1 MIVFDTLFYL
11 FLATIAIQ
19 FIYYVIIFS
28 KFAFAKKNN
37 PSLKKIP
44 VSIIVCAKNEAEN
57 LSVLI
62 PKLLEQNYS
71 QFEIVLINDS
81 SSDDSL
87 EIMESHKLNNSNIKI
102 VDVKSNEAF
111 WGNKK
116 YALTLGIKA
125 ASHDFLLFTDADCI
139 PNSKHWIK
147 SMSSHFTNQRS
158 IIIGYG
164 AYAKYKGSFLNKLIR
179 FETLLTAIQYFSFT
193 KIGMPYMAVG
203 RNLAYRKDTFY
214 SVNGFMNHFKIKSG
228 DDDLFVN
235 EAASSKNTSICFSEN
250 SFTTSEPKKTF
261 LSWYNQKRRHVTT
274 AKHYKSKHKL
284 VLGLFYFSQLFF
296 WLLAIILLV
305 FTFKPTILISLIAFR
320 ILFQYVI
327 IGYSAKKLNEADT
340 ILLLP
345 FLEFFL
351 VISQFSIFISNLI
364 SKPVHW
370 K

>member
-1 MIVFDTLFYL
+1 MLDALFYT
-11 FLATIAIQ
+11 FIATIAIQ
-19 FIYYVIIFS
+19 FVYYVIIFS
-28 KFAFAKKNN
+28 KFAFAKDEN

-44 VSIIVCAKNEAEN
+44 ISVIVCAKSEAEN

-62 PKLLEQNYS
+62 PKLLAQEYP
-71 QFEIVLINDS
+71 QFEIVLINDA

-87 EIMESHKLNNSNIKI
+87 EIMESFKADHSNLKI

-125 ASHDFLLFTDADCI
+125 ASHNFLLFTDADCI
-139 PNSKHWIK
+139 PNSNHWIK
-147 SMSSHFTNQRS
+147 SMSSHFTNEKT
-158 IIIGYG
+158 IVIGYG
-164 AYAKYKGSFLNKLIR
+164 AYKKHKSSFLNKLIR
-179 FETLLTAIQYFSFT
+179 FETLLTAIQYFSYT

-235 EAASSKNTSICFSEN
+235 EAATSKNTNICFSKD
-250 SFTTSEPKKTF
+250 SFTTSEPKTTF
-261 LSWYNQKRRHVTT
+261 KQWCNQKRRHVST
-274 AKHYKSKHKL
+274 AKYYKPQHKFM
-284 VLGLFYFSQLFF
+284 LGLFYLSQLFF
-296 WLLAIILLV
+296 WLLAIILLTL
-305 FTFKPTILISLIAFR
+305 TFKPIIVVSLIVFR
-320 ILFQYVI
+320 LLFLYII
-327 IGYSAKKLNEADT
+327 IGYSAKKLNESDT

-364 SKPVHW
+364 SKPAHW